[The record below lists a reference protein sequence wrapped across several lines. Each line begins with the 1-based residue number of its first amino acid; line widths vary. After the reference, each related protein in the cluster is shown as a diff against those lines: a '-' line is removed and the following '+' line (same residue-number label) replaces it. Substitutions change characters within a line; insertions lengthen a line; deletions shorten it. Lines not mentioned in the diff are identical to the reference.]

1 MYYVVSRW
9 RADDAEG
16 RSGRMLGFGG
26 TNCKLEGTWGRGGEA
41 VPWQMVVAHEWNANT
56 GKVVAR
62 GTWNPLKGGQ
72 GE

>member
-1 MYYVVSRW
+1 MQTYYTPP
-9 RADDAEG
+9 
-16 RSGRMLGFGG
+16 F
-26 TNCKLEGTWGRGGEA
+26 
-41 VPWQMVVAHEWNANT
+41 PWQMVVAHEWNANT